1 MPAAL
6 SRFTSLRGRLA
17 RANPRRS
24 TRTPGKVSLA
34 PKGAGRVACGS
45 HKTLSALGR
54 WFGFELDEIFSG
66 LVGSAG
72 CKIPG
77 LVWRYHNRRY
87 GLSLYILPLRTRMGS
102 LNRIAPANTL
112 QARRRPWGALP
123 YGEVR
128 ARSAADAYLAL
139 TRKETGIAVL

>member
-1 MPAAL
+1 M
-6 SRFTSLRGRLA
+6 
-17 RANPRRS
+17 
-24 TRTPGKVSLA
+24 
-34 PKGAGRVACGS
+34 ACGS

-77 LVWRYHNRRY
+77 LVWVR
-87 GLSLYILPLRTRMGS
+87 GS
-102 LNRIAPANTL
+102 AFHPQIPGRPAGAL
-112 QARRRPWGALP
+112 GGALP

-128 ARSAADAYLAL
+128 AKSAADAYLAL
-139 TRKETGIAVL
+139 TRK